1 MDTKEKKQVIS
12 EAIRLLAK
20 NKGIYLHIN
29 KIRVGSLN
37 LFVDLD
43 YNVNGKEKHQRFDF
57 GPRWCDPDYFGL
69 SWTKNLKL
77 PKNAND
83 YQKVLLK
90 MAYYFYKWYKEACQ

>member
-57 GPRWCDPDYFGL
+57 GPR
-69 SWTKNLKL
+69 
-77 PKNAND
+77 
-83 YQKVLLK
+83 
-90 MAYYFYKWYKEACQ
+90 